1 MSAYDD
7 DLRYREEEAL
17 ERFLQEQLREMA
29 EAPVFAYLARFGD
42 AIEERVQ
49 LCAIEAAQL
58 RDANFFGAA
67 LVRSATGIEIAIR
80 FFLVQPLVKGAFLW
94 DEWASLLSGKVLKGA
109 TAKDREMLPA
119 ILRNWG
125 IDITQIRLADGTKM
139 WERIRN
145 EVWPRRNEYVHT
157 GAIVTKAEA
166 GLAADCLDTLLRQ
179 TVSPIAIRLGFTRE
193 QTRCWSIVVALRHPE
208 LNPPRRYE
216 TAAPSWKLD

>member
-1 MSAYDD
+1 MSAHDD

-42 AIEERVQ
+42 AIEGRVQ

-145 EVWPRRNEYVHT
+145 EVWPRRNEYVH
-157 GAIVTKAEA
+157 
-166 GLAADCLDTLLRQ
+166 
-179 TVSPIAIRLGFTRE
+179 
-193 QTRCWSIVVALRHPE
+193 
-208 LNPPRRYE
+208 
-216 TAAPSWKLD
+216 